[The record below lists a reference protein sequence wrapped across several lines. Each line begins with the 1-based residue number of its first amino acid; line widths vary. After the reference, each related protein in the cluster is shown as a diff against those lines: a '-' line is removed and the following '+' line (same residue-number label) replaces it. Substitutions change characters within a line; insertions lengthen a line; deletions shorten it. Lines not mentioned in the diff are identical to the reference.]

1 MTRESRSD
9 RGVALI
15 LVLLA
20 MMAISALATS
30 LAVLVST
37 ESRVAANYR
46 DGIETLYGADAALQR
61 VLPDVAAETDLA
73 GVLSGTVVSSWT
85 DGPPGRREL
94 PDGTFAD
101 LHALTALV
109 NCGKA
114 VCSDADL
121 DEMREERP
129 WGRNNPRW
137 RLYAY
142 GQLPGDSHV
151 YAVVWIA
158 DDQSETDD
166 APVIDGDGDE
176 NPGRGRLSIT
186 AHGYGP
192 SGTRR
197 IIEATVVKN
206 GQAVEMISWRE
217 IR

>member
-1 MTRESRSD
+1 
-9 RGVALI
+9 LI

-46 DGIETLYGADAALQR
+46 DGIETLYGAEAAVHR
-61 VLPDVAAETDLA
+61 VLPDLAAETDLDA
-73 GVLSGTVVSSWT
+73 VLSGAVVSSWT
-85 DGPPGRREL
+85 DGPPGRRRL

-101 LHALTALV
+101 LHELTAMV
-109 NCGKA
+109 NCGRE
-114 VCSDADL
+114 VCGDADL
-121 DEMREERP
+121 DETRDERP

-137 RLYAY
+137 QLYAY
-142 GQLPGDSHV
+142 GQLPGDSRV

-158 DDQSETDD
+158 DDPSETDE
-166 APVIDGDGDE
+166 APLIDGGGDE

-186 AHGYGP
+186 THGYGP
-192 SGTRR
+192 NGTRR
-197 IIEATVVKN
+197 IIEATAVMN
-206 GQAVEMISWRE
+206 GQVVEILSWRE

>member
-1 MTRESRSD
+1 MKRDSGSD

-20 MMAISALATS
+20 RMAISAVATS

-46 DGIETLYGADAALQR
+46 DGIETLYGAEAALHR
-61 VLPDVAAETDLA
+61 VVPDLAAEVDLD
-73 GVLSGTVVSSWT
+73 GVLSGAVVSSWI
-85 DGPPGRREL
+85 DGPPGRRRL

-101 LHALTALV
+101 LHTLTAIV
-109 NCGKA
+109 NCGQS

-121 DEMREERP
+121 DERREERP
-129 WGRNNPRW
+129 WGPNNPRW
-137 RLYAY
+137 QLYAY

-158 DDQSETDD
+158 DDPSETDD
-166 APVIDGDGDE
+166 APLVDGDGDE

-186 AHGYGP
+186 AHGFGP
-192 SGTRR
+192 TGTRR
-197 IIEATVVKN
+197 IIEATAVKS
-206 GQAVEMISWRE
+206 GQSLEILSWRE